1 MGYSFYFIKT
11 HHTLDWIE
19 QTLYRVGYATNQNL
33 LRVIRDRT
41 GRETHGTVGFLDEQV
56 YFKLIQEN
64 RTDFKIEPFE
74 VPRVFHPNPEKYT
87 YNYCIPFPSVP
98 LPLGIQGA
106 RASTTE
112 RDRFYTQQIQ
122 MKLSPFLA
130 HGLVPSDAY
139 QITVPVVS
147 RTRNET
153 KGIAFVSF
161 HETINRDTLA
171 VIRYLLD
178 ESTWPHLPGC
188 LFKCLWARVR
198 T

>member
-1 MGYSFYFIKT
+1 MGYKFYFLKT
-11 HHTLDWIE
+11 HHTVDWIE

-56 YFKLIQEN
+56 YFKLLQEH

-74 VPRVFHPNPEKYT
+74 VPRVFHPNPDKYT
-87 YNYCIPFPSVP
+87 YNYCIPFPAAS
-98 LPLGIQGA
+98 LPLGIQRG
-106 RASTTE
+106 RTSTTD
-112 RDRFYTQQIQ
+112 RDRFYTEQIQ

-130 HGLVPSDAY
+130 HGLVPSEAY
-139 QITVPVVS
+139 QITVPVIS
-147 RTRNET
+147 RTHNET

-178 ESTWPHLPGC
+178 ESTWPNLPGSV
-188 LFKCLWARVR
+188 FKCLWARVR
-198 T
+198 A

>member
-1 MGYSFYFIKT
+1 MGYKFYFIKT

-41 GRETHGTVGFLDEQV
+41 GRETHGTVAFLDEQV
-56 YFKLIQEN
+56 YFKLLQEN

-74 VPRVFHPNPEKYT
+74 VPRVFHPNPDKYT
-87 YNYCIPFPSVP
+87 YNYCIPFPSTP
-98 LPLGIQGA
+98 PPGYP
-106 RASTTE
+106 RERTSTTE
-112 RDRFYTQQIQ
+112 RDRFYVQQVE

-130 HGLVPSDAY
+130 HGLVPTDAY

-147 RTRNET
+147 RTNNET

-161 HETINRDTLA
+161 HESISRDTVA
-171 VIRYLLD
+171 VMRYLLD
-178 ESTWPHLPGC
+178 ESTWPHLPGGT
-188 LFKCLWARVR
+188 FTCLWARVR
-198 T
+198 A